1 MYDFFHE
8 SIGVA
13 NTFRRKPVLKYLW
26 YLHFRLLTTL
36 LQKLIADNQFVS
48 GTLPNKVVANKFKIS
63 DDLGFFCFSFP
74 SLWPGDWK
82 HNELDVNH
90 IALQIMRDS
99 FYHVVPSLLAK
110 IRILLYRKLSSGAAK
125 HIYYEMSTIFCMKK
139 VQWLYPYLNN
149 SKVLCM
155 GFTNSN

>member
-26 YLHFRLLTTL
+26 YLYFRLLTTL

-48 GTLPNKVVANKFKIS
+48 GTLPKKVVANKFKIS

-74 SLWPGDWK
+74 SL
-82 HNELDVNH
+82 
-90 IALQIMRDS
+90 
-99 FYHVVPSLLAK
+99 
-110 IRILLYRKLSSGAAK
+110 
-125 HIYYEMSTIFCMKK
+125 
-139 VQWLYPYLNN
+139 
-149 SKVLCM
+149 
-155 GFTNSN
+155 

>member
-1 MYDFFHE
+1 MHLNHRQKMIETHLNGSFGLLVKCLLIYSKLYFYSIVHDFFHE

-48 GTLPNKVVANKFKIS
+48 GTLPNKVVVNKFKIS

-90 IALQIMRDS
+90 IPLQIMRYS
-99 FYHVVPSLLAK
+99 FYHVVPSL
-110 IRILLYRKLSSGAAK
+110 
-125 HIYYEMSTIFCMKK
+125 
-139 VQWLYPYLNN
+139 
-149 SKVLCM
+149 
-155 GFTNSN
+155 